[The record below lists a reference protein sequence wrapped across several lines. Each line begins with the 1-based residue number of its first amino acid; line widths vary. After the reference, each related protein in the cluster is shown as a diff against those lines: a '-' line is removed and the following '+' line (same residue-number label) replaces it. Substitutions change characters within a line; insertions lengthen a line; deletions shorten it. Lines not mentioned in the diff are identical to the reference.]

1 MPLACSL
8 RGNYIGV
15 KGASALAAVLKE
27 TTISDLKCAAAP
39 RVFAFVSVP
48 LGMPPPRPSLGS
60 LSGNDVGEKG
70 ATAIAANLNETKITK
85 LKCAAAPYVRFRVSA
100 H

>member
-1 MPLACSL
+1 MSGGTREGALPCEPLVLCFVSVRL
-8 RGNYIGV
+8 
-15 KGASALAAVLKE
+15 ASAPEEASGPSRAL
-27 TTISDLKCAAAP
+27 
-39 RVFAFVSVP
+39 AFVSSP
-48 LGMPPPRPSLGS
+48 FGMPAPRPSLGS

-70 ATAIAANLNETKITK
+70 ATAIAAILNETKITK